1 MWSCP
6 TKPTHNHLNHYIGDI
21 VASLY
26 LFFVL
31 NLATLL
37 LLIRGATDT
46 ERVKKYF
53 IPELGFCFFVFVV
66 TTIRNSQYKYKQ
78 FFSINGGPYINMSR
92 FGRACLLIL
101 PYNTADFITNNR
113 TRSPNLSRF
122 DVILFDILQL
132 IANIYLLPAFLCY
145 YMYYK
150 FKGAKFYDRT

>member
-1 MWSCP
+1 MS
-6 TKPTHNHLNHYIGDI
+6 T
-21 VASLY
+21 LY
-26 LFFVL
+26 LFLLL
-31 NLATLL
+31 NLVILL
-37 LLIRGATDT
+37 LLIRGTTYT
-46 ERVKKYF
+46 ERIKKYF
-53 IPELGFCFFVFVV
+53 IPELGFCFFLFVL
-66 TTIRNSQYKYKQ
+66 TTIGNSQYRYKQ

-122 DVILFDILQL
+122 DVILFDILQM
-132 IANIYLLPAFLCY
+132 IANVYLLPAFLCY